1 MARTRCSEKYSAR
14 WFHRRARSGG
24 RCVGR
29 GRRGWRRR
37 ACGFSGGWCPPLC
50 RCSDRGGVRGSESR
64 RVRSRATRGRPP
76 ASGRSSGECPH
87 RAGRG
92 RGGARREHFLRAAC
106 SGRARRGRGRRC
118 RRRDR
123 GRRGTAPR
131 RDCAR
136 GKRGRPGVSDRAGG
150 RCGCGSGRAR
160 RRRSAWNAFRCGAWP
175 SRKCFSGRRTSRAG
189 CAPRR
194 PGCATSAD
202 PMAAGPRP
210 GAGRRREGLGG
221 RGANGATG
229 GGGPWRG
236 STSEQRRRAKAT
248 MGPVGRRWPAAN
260 RDALPNGWR
269 DRATRGAHAGAG
281 RAAGWSGAAWP
292 AIRRPTG
299 RAFRLR
305 GRPACRRL

>member
-1 MARTRCSEKYSAR
+1 M
-14 WFHRRARSGG
+14 
-24 RCVGR
+24 
-29 GRRGWRRR
+29 
-37 ACGFSGGWCPPLC
+37 
-50 RCSDRGGVRGSESR
+50 DQN
-64 RVRSRATRGRPP
+64 
-76 ASGRSSGECPH
+76 
-87 RAGRG
+87 RAGCGVVPPEAGLRG
-92 RGGARREHFLRAAC
+92 EVE
-106 SGRARRGRGRRC
+106 
-118 RRRDR
+118 
-123 GRRGTAPR
+123 APENVR
-131 RDCAR
+131 IE
-136 GKRGRPGVSDRAGG
+136 RAGG
-150 RCGCGSGRAR
+150 GEGLGGSTFSAR
-160 RRRSAWNAFRCGAWP
+160 RAVGVLVAEGAVVAVGETVDVGAPHLAATAHEANAVDLVFWIARVAVVGADLDAPVGDDRRGMRFGAELGRP
-175 SRKCFSGRRTSRAG
+175 ENVFSGRRTSRAG

-221 RGANGATG
+221 RGANGVTG

-248 MGPVGRRWPAAN
+248 MGLVGRRWPAAN

-292 AIRRPTG
+292 AMRGPTG